1 MSESDSEP
9 AFSRLQCERDF
20 ISHSSAACGSA
31 GAGVVDS
38 LDILSPSAAAAAKGY
53 DLAKGR
59 VRTWHTH
66 LYLDCIAGPGVEFFQ
81 IIFYIDKA
89 AGSTATAG
97 VPQSRRATSAAAHS
111 QN

>member
-1 MSESDSEP
+1 
-9 AFSRLQCERDF
+9 
-20 ISHSSAACGSA
+20 
-31 GAGVVDS
+31 VVDS

-59 VRTWHTH
+59 VRTWHAAPVLMWVGDGTWHTH
-66 LYLDCIAGPGVEFFQ
+66 LYLDCITGPGVEFFQ